1 MSKLYIGLS
10 GKMGSGKTTLTN
22 GLKEALPSFK
32 IEVVS
37 LAKPIK
43 DIQNM
48 IYKEL
53 DIEMI
58 GEKDRDLLIAL
69 GMWGRGK
76 SDSFWLAQ
84 AIKKFEESDA
94 DIVICDDVRFKNEAD
109 YFDLAGILVRLEGT
123 QRGPNVDVS
132 RKNDATEVDLDDYDF
147 THRVSNL
154 GNSEDMIVSLLKII
168 AARQQVAQELRKER
182 SSNG

>member
-22 GLKEALPSFK
+22 GLIAALPSFN
-32 IEVVS
+32 IEVIS

-53 DIEMI
+53 NIEMI

-76 SDSFWLAQ
+76 SNSFWLSQ
-84 AIKKFEESDA
+84 AINKFEESAA

-109 YFDLAGILVRLEGT
+109 FFDLSGILIRIEGE

-132 RKNDATEVDLDDYDF
+132 RKSDATEVDLDSYSF
-147 THRVSNL
+147 THRLSNL
-154 GNSEDMIVSLLKII
+154 GNSEDMVLDTLKII
-168 AARQQVAQELRKER
+168 AARQKVVEEL
-182 SSNG
+182 SNKGGHGG